1 MIYSKTKFINFVNL
15 MLDVS
20 SYIICVFLFTVFPSM
35 FTESTIKVYKIV
47 YSSTQV
53 TKGTLTQW
61 VKQYEVD

>member
-53 TKGTLTQW
+53 TKGTLTQ
-61 VKQYEVD
+61 